1 MFISTK
7 EKIDLQAKVEALEMR
22 VDQLAR
28 SLNAVLDKLTTKEE
42 EVDKFTEAQR
52 KKRNAYAS
60 AYYYKKKAERA
71 NLTKQGKI

>member
-7 EKIDLQAKVEALEMR
+7 EKESINFSIKDLYGRVETLG
-22 VDQLAR
+22 R

-42 EVDKFTEAQR
+42 EAERFTEAQR

-71 NLTKQGKI
+71 AQPKE